1 MNGITLIRMKN
12 RALGMVMPEKVVRD
26 NARLFLSPRTFPL
39 KEWEKEAEQQ
49 GTRFGF
55 GDGLSAIRW
64 GSGERKILL
73 MHGWESRATQMYGLA
88 SALAADGCQV
98 IAIDAPLHGRSKGKR
113 TSPVAFA
120 QAIVAADRELGPF
133 DGAVGHSM
141 GAVALAIA
149 REAGANLGRYA
160 LVSSPACLYDTLIA
174 FCNFMGLS
182 TGCTKRFVRHVERE
196 VGRSARDLDVAR
208 LMAGHT
214 PAPLLVHA
222 RNDREIPYEAV
233 ATIKRT
239 LSGATVWSANDL
251 GHRKIVRDPTIASV
265 VQQFVTTG
273 IVSEQE
279 VATAK

>member
-1 MNGITLIRMKN
+1 MSSNQDLLN
-12 RALGMVMPEKVVRD
+12 RARKHIPGGVNSPVRAF
-26 NARLFLSPRTFPL
+26 N
-39 KEWEKEAEQQ
+39 
-49 GTRFGF
+49 GVG
-55 GDGLSAIRW
+55 GDPVFF
-64 GSGERKILL
+64 
-73 MHGWESRATQMYGLA
+73 SRAEG
-88 SALAADGCQV
+88 
-98 IAIDAPLHGRSKGKR
+98 
-113 TSPVAFA
+113 
-120 QAIVAADRELGPF
+120 
-133 DGAVGHSM
+133 
-141 GAVALAIA
+141 
-149 REAGANLGRYA
+149 
-160 LVSSPACLYDTLIA
+160 ACLYDTLIA

-182 TGCTKRFVRHVERE
+182 TGCTKRFVRHVESE

-233 ATIKRT
+233 ATIKRA

-273 IVSEQE
+273 TVAEQE